1 MAKNKEPK
9 RSYKLDIMTVLE
21 AADKGI
27 KDFYNNLT
35 EEEQKAFAPRVLIRW
50 LSTVSDKSAHK
61 EYAILATND
70 LVNLGMWSLTKHP
83 ELIWLL
89 MTVAGTGK
97 KQYHQWIPMSKSTS
111 TTVKLD
117 LLIDQTTP
125 HTNQTEKQILKKLK
139 TAEQWK
145 QLAMDS
151 GWDDRSIK
159 ELTNELK
166 KLSQD

>member
-1 MAKNKEPK
+1 MAKNKDPK

-21 AADKGI
+21 AADRGI

-50 LSTVSDKSAHK
+50 LSTVSDKSNHK

-70 LVNLGMWSLTKHP
+70 LVNLGMWSLSKHP

-97 KQYHQWIPMSKSTS
+97 KQYHQWIPMSKGASSTP
-111 TTVKLD
+111 KLD
-117 LLIDQTTP
+117 QLITQVWP
-125 HTNQTEKQILKKLK
+125 HTNSQEQQMLKKLRSN
-139 TAEQWK
+139 EQWRE
-145 QLAMDS
+145 LAQDS
-151 GWDDRSIK
+151 GWDDKQIK
-159 ELTNELK
+159 DLVNELK
-166 KLSQD
+166 KINHD

>member
-21 AADKGI
+21 AADRGI

-50 LSTVSDKSAHK
+50 LSTVSDKSNHK

-70 LVNLGMWSLTKHP
+70 LVNLGMWSLSKHP

-97 KQYHQWIPMSKSTS
+97 KQYHQWIPMSKGASSTP
-111 TTVKLD
+111 KLD
-117 LLIDQTTP
+117 QLITQVWP
-125 HTNQTEKQILKKLK
+125 HTNSQEQQMLKKLRSN
-139 TAEQWK
+139 EQWRE
-145 QLAMDS
+145 LAQDN
-151 GWDDRSIK
+151 GWDDKQIK
-159 ELTNELK
+159 DLVNELK
-166 KLSQD
+166 KISQD

>member
-70 LVNLGMWSLTKHP
+70 LVNLGMWSLSKHP

-89 MTVAGTGK
+89 MTVAGTGQ
-97 KQYHQWIPMSKSTS
+97 KQYHQWIPMSKGTSSTP
-111 TTVKLD
+111 KLD
-117 LLIDQTTP
+117 QLIVQVWP
-125 HTNQTEKQILKKLK
+125 HTNSQEQQMLKKLRSSL
-139 TAEQWK
+139 EWQE
-145 QLAMDS
+145 LAKDS
-151 GWDDRSIK
+151 GWDDKQIK
-159 ELTNELK
+159 DLVNELK
-166 KLSQD
+166 KISQD

>member
-21 AADKGI
+21 AADRGI

-50 LSTVSDKSAHK
+50 LSTVSDKSNHK

-70 LVNLGMWSLTKHP
+70 LVNLGMWSLSKHP

-97 KQYHQWIPMSKSTS
+97 KQYHQWIPMSKGASSTP
-111 TTVKLD
+111 KLD
-117 LLIDQTTP
+117 QLITQVWP
-125 HTNQTEKQILKKLK
+125 HTNSQEQQMLKKLRSN
-139 TAEQWK
+139 EQWRE
-145 QLAMDS
+145 LARDS
-151 GWDDRSIK
+151 GWDDKQIK
-159 ELTNELK
+159 DLVNELK
-166 KLSQD
+166 KINQD